1 MLLPVEDAVTAAN
14 AEPLGALLLLPAESD
29 TAAVRVPMPELE
41 CKTGGELRVLVAFA
55 IELVTSVLLALGK
68 LVPLAAAELNV
79 ALTYTYVFPLF
90 DAPAVMLGVGDSID
104 VVLYVLVR
112 IPVPLLVAK
121 AVPITDGEN
130 ESRALGLSMPVA
142 LGVAST
148 VIVGSK
154 VVLYEST
161 RRMRLFHVSA
171 MSKLPIKSS
180 ATPCGWYKLALVLG
194 PPSPLKPIMP
204 FPATVVITSEPAAT
218 RRMRSLPPSRYL
230 R

>member
-41 CKTGGELRVLVAFA
+41 CKTGGELRALVAFA
-55 IELVTSVLLALGK
+55 IELVTSVLLGK
-68 LVPLAAAELNV
+68 LVPLAEAELNV

-154 VVLYEST
+154 VVLYKST

-204 FPATVVITSEPAAT
+204 FPATCTVVITSEPAAT